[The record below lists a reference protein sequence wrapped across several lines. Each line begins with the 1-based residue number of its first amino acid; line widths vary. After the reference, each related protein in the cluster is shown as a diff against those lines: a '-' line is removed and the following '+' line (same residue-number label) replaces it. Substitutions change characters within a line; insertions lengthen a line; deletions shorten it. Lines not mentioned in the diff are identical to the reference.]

1 MSNFEEKAIERI
13 KKLEREVE
21 RLRVKESPD
30 MSSFATASHD
40 HPQYA
45 LQTLE
50 NTWTNT
56 DYRYSNAHYKTH
68 FDTSSPSDFTWS
80 ATPLNKSIYSNT
92 WLVIN
97 TNSPSNILLYKALG
111 TGKFVSS
118 ASTYFAIDSNSL
130 HAGLRLD
137 DGTDTNV
144 LRFWLE
150 STTGMAGC
158 KLWCTSKIAGTE
170 TTIAL
175 SPIMCYGTPV
185 SVRVYRQTST
195 GVLYYYVQRE
205 PLLRSTYTGRLTS
218 LPNYTRASIY
228 AVAPSSQSRNAYFD
242 YFYVTEGTA

>member
-1 MSNFEEKAIERI
+1 MNFDEKVVDRI

-30 MSSFATASHD
+30 MSS
-40 HPQYA
+40 YA

-56 DYRYSNAHYKTH
+56 DSYYSAAHYKTH
-68 FDTSSPSDFTWS
+68 FGTSSPSDFTWS
-80 ATPLNKSIYSNT
+80 ATPRNKGIYSNT
-92 WLVIN
+92 WLMFN
-97 TNSPSNILLYKALG
+97 TNSSSNILLYKALG
-111 TGKFVSS
+111 TGKFVAS

-185 SVRVYRQTST
+185 SVMVFRQTST
-195 GVLYYYVQRE
+195 GTLYYYVQRE
-205 PLLRSTYTGRLTS
+205 PLLRSTYTGGLTS

-242 YFYVTEGTA
+242 YFTVNEGTA